1 MHLAENMLADL
12 SAEFVAAMG
21 SQLSK
26 AMLIFDN
33 PNAKRKTSG
42 FGALCSSCA
51 HAWFARL

>member
-1 MHLAENMLADL
+1 MLADL

-26 AMLIFDN
+26 AVLIFDN